1 MDRRRNPR
9 ITALLPVRIWGVD
22 AHSLPFAELARV
34 KNVSDGGAVVQGLRR
49 RVRPGE
55 ILEVQS
61 DEGKA
66 QFRVIWVG
74 RTGSRAEGEIGI
86 QSLPSEPDIWE
97 LEPCGCYQPVGW
109 S

>member
-9 ITALLPVRIWGVD
+9 VTALLPVRIWGVD
-22 AHSLPFAELARV
+22 ANSLPFAELARV
-34 KNVSDGGAVVQGLRR
+34 KNISDGGAVIMGLRR

-74 RTGSRAEGEIGI
+74 RAGSRTEGEIGL
-86 QSLPSEPDIWE
+86 QSLPSEPNIWE
-97 LEPCGCYQPVGW
+97 MDDCNCYQTVGA